1 MEVLISTVTIQ
12 SAYTGS
18 LIIVIVIC
26 TKKCSRRLVTI
37 VNMHDENAVFDVCIL
52 EDCN

>member
-1 MEVLISTVTIQ
+1 MEVLISTATIQ
-12 SAYTGS
+12 SGS

-37 VNMHDENAVFDVCIL
+37 VNMHNENAFFDVRIL